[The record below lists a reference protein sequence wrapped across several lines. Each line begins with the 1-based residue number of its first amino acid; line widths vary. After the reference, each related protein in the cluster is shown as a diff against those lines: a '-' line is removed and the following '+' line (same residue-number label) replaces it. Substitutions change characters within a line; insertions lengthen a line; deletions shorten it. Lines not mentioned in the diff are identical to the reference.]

1 MKSELVNNK
10 NSIFLV
16 FNWKLKK
23 VYEKMFYQLTEELQL
38 TQNEIDVL
46 LFLYNNSP
54 LDTARDIARY
64 RAMSKSMISKSVDS
78 LYRKGYLS
86 YEIDEIDKR
95 CINLKIEP
103 VAITIVGKLHDAQK
117 EFFYILTY
125 NITEEEYQAMETVLN
140 KMNQNIIDQF
150 EEWKGDRRDGK

>member
-1 MKSELVNNK
+1 MWFLLIFWGELTVAALLQK
-10 NSIFLV
+10 A
-16 FNWKLKK
+16 FNE
-23 VYEKMFYQLTEELQL
+23 EKEDE
-38 TQNEIDVL
+38 
-46 LFLYNNSP
+46 
-54 LDTARDIARY
+54 IARY

-95 CINLKIEP
+95 CIHLKIEP
-103 VAITIVGKLHDAQK
+103 VAIPIVGKLHDAQK

>member
-1 MKSELVNNK
+1 MKNEIVNNK
-10 NSIFLV
+10 NSLFLI

-23 VYEKMFYQLTEELQL
+23 MYEKMFYQLTEELQL

-46 LFLYNNSP
+46 LFLNNNSP

-78 LYRKGYLS
+78 LYRKGFLS
-86 YEIDEIDKR
+86 YETDETDKR
-95 CINLKIEP
+95 CIHLKIKP
-103 VAITIVGKLHDAQK
+103 VAIPIVEKLHEAQK

-125 NITEEEYQAMETVLN
+125 NITKEEYKAMETVLN
-140 KMNQNIIDQF
+140 KMYANIIDQLD
-150 EEWKGDRRDGK
+150 E